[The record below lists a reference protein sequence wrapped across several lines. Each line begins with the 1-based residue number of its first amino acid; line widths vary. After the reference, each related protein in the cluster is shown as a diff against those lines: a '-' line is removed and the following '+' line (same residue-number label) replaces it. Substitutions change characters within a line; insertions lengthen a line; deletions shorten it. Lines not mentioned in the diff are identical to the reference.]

1 MDIFSWSRVDLPK
14 VIDDKP
20 AGFLSGKFAG
30 AFCFQGAPLRRPAEG
45 YLLRISSS
53 AKAEGTSPLLP
64 WLTPISRSPI
74 SRFIPLRI
82 FYRGVVSTYITK
94 DKIFPLYLKRQPA
107 IDIYSCFPDAPD
119 TLDALDLLGMKR
131 RMAKIQIKFF

>member
-1 MDIFSWSRVDLPK
+1 
-14 VIDDKP
+14 
-20 AGFLSGKFAG
+20 
-30 AFCFQGAPLRRPAEG
+30 LRRPAEG